1 MDFKLTLIPTQ
12 MHAPER
18 TLQSLKQ
25 LQVPD
30 TISPQAFVIHSHPCL
45 SMPIPMC
52 LFSGRPYGLPKSSS
66 FEMSLALVQEPQ
78 STHPQTLIKA
88 CTPGLTLSV
97 VCLNFSM

>member
-78 STHPQTLIKA
+78 STHPQTLLKA
-88 CTPGLTLSV
+88 CTPGLTLSA